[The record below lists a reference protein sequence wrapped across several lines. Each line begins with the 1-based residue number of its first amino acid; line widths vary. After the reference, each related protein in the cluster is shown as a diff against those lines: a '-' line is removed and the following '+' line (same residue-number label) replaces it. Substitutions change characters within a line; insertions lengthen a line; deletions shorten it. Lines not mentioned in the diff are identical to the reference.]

1 LGKKKKAAIEKKEEI
16 TRGKK
21 RRSIAFYAFALSG
34 AAALMYEVIW
44 TRELSLLFGSSVYA
58 VSTMLTSFMSGL
70 TLGAYI
76 GGKIA
81 DRTKNLFKV
90 FGLLEF
96 GIGVFGLITFP
107 IINNLS
113 PVYFYIYNLFHQNA
127 YVFYLAQFLLSFLIM
142 LIPTSLMGATFPVVS
157 KIETKRIEELGE
169 DVGSVYSI
177 NTLGSILGSFS
188 AGFLIIPAVGIR
200 NATLIAASLNII
212 VSLVM
217 FFKGRASRS
226 LISGLISVFLLFS
239 FLLFAVP
246 EDYFPFSFYHVH
258 RYKTYEEYLN
268 AKRNIKP
275 VFVRDGLY
283 GKVSVMLDE
292 FGDYF
297 LSNDGKIEGST
308 VITDQK
314 TTSLLAHLPF
324 AYANKPKKVLV
335 IGLGTGQTVREF
347 LKHPEVQQVE
357 CVEINPDIV
366 DAARYFV
373 PQETFDDPRLRII
386 IADGRHYLRTT
397 DEKYDIISSEPSY
410 PYSQGVSQLFTYE
423 FYQIVKDRLNE
434 DGIFCQWIPLY
445 LLSGSEYFSLIRTF
459 GLSYPYFDVW
469 HGSVGGLKL
478 GSVPLT
484 GDAIFIG
491 GKKPLK
497 NYEEAKK
504 IAMEW
509 LPVKEDFSYMGNQ
522 IFYAGYLN
530 NDKYALNTDDLPLL
544 EFKAPFNHIVSAE
557 LAKKSY

>member
-1 LGKKKKAAIEKKEEI
+1 MGKKKKVSNEKSEVNVQK
-16 TRGKK
+16 RK
-21 RRSIAFYAFALSG
+21 RRSVAFYAFALSG
-34 AAALMYEVIW
+34 ASALMYEVIW

-81 DRTKNLFKV
+81 DRSKNLFKV

-96 GIGVFGLITFP
+96 GIGLFGLITFP
-107 IINNLS
+107 VINNLS

-127 YVFYLAQFLLSFLIM
+127 YIFYLAQFILSFLIM

-157 KIETKRIEELGE
+157 KIETKRIEEVGE

-177 NTLGSILGSFS
+177 NTLGSIIGSFS

-200 NATLIAASLNII
+200 NATLVAASLNIF
-212 VSLVM
+212 VALVM
-217 FFKGRASRS
+217 LFKSRS
-226 LISGLISVFLLFS
+226 SRNLIGGLISVFLLLV

-258 RYKTYEEYLN
+258 RYKTYEDYLN

-283 GKVSVMLDE
+283 GKVAVMLDE
-292 FGDYF
+292 YGDYF

-308 VITDQK
+308 VVVDQK

-324 AYANKPKKVLV
+324 AYAKTPKKVLV

-347 LKHPEVQQVE
+347 LRHPEVEKVD
-357 CVEINPDIV
+357 CIEINPDIIE
-366 DAARYFV
+366 AAKYFI
-373 PQETFDDPRLRII
+373 PQEVFDDPRLRII
-386 IADGRHYLRTT
+386 VADGRHYLKMT

-423 FYQIVKDRLNE
+423 FYKIVKDRLSD

-469 HGSVGGLKL
+469 HGTISGLKL
-478 GSVPLT
+478 GTVPLT

-497 NYEEAKK
+497 DYKEAKK
-504 IAMEW
+504 IALEW

-522 IFYAGYLN
+522 NFYAGYLN
-530 NDKYALNTDDLPLL
+530 NEKYALNTDDLPLL

-557 LAKKSY
+557 LSKKSF